1 MPKRAP
7 RASRAG
13 RRLDP
18 PATPS
23 IPGPPWHLL
32 VIAGT
37 AFLVYGNTFGNA
49 FVWDDQPLIIDNPA
63 IKSWAQL
70 STLWGSDL
78 FPRDLASHYYRPL
91 QALTYLLDYQLW
103 GLAPLG
109 FHLTNTL
116 LHAGVALLLY
126 GLISLVVRS
135 PRAALLAALLFA
147 VHPIHTEA
155 VTYISGRSDPLS
167 ALFLLASLVCFLQGD
182 RARFTT
188 WRGLSLAAFAL
199 ALLAREAAMA
209 LVLLV
214 VLVDLTVSRRDGE
227 PLGGGGPGRLVGR
240 YGPYVAVL
248 LGYLVLRTAV
258 VGPPSPPAVT
268 AQVALPLRLLT
279 MLKVIVESLGVLLV
293 PLHLHM
299 ERLVAP
305 AGGPFEPAVV
315 GSALVVGALVA
326 GAVLGVRRA
335 WPVTVGVAW
344 FFIALLPVS
353 NLVPLATFMAEHWLY
368 VPSMGLFLAAGWS
381 LQRLMESGWRAAAMG
396 AVVLALVAYGGLT
409 IRRNLDWRDSLT
421 LYQAT
426 LKDAPPSARVYA
438 NLGWVYQER
447 GELEKAEDA
456 YQQALKLDPHAADPH
471 NNLGTLYRTRKLFEE
486 AVREFRQAVALNP
499 HHAAAHNNL
508 GLALLELGRPD
519 EAKRAFEEALR
530 LNPDFS
536 AAHSNL
542 GNYYFRRGELA
553 RAREEY
559 RAALRLNPGFAQAH
573 NNLGSVYFMMG
584 QLDLAED
591 EYRTALQLDPHLEEV
606 RRNLGV
612 VIRSR
617 SGPVGTGSGAGAPQ

>member
-1 MPKRAP
+1 MAKRARRP
-7 RASRAG
+7 SAAA

-23 IPGPPWHLL
+23 LTGPPWHLL
-32 VIAGT
+32 LVAGAT
-37 AFLVYGNTFGNA
+37 FLVYVNTWGNA
-49 FVWDDQPLIIDNPA
+49 FVWDDQPLIVDNPA
-63 IKSWAQL
+63 IKSWARL

-78 FPRDLASHYYRPL
+78 FPRDLSSHYYRPL
-91 QALTYLLDYQLW
+91 QALTYLVDYQLW
-103 GLAPLG
+103 GLSPLG
-109 FHLTNTL
+109 YHLTNTL

-126 GLISLVVRS
+126 GLVSRVVRS

-155 VTYISGRSDPLS
+155 VTYLSGRSDPLS
-167 ALFLLASLVCFLQGD
+167 ALCLLASLACFLQGD
-182 RARFTT
+182 RARVTP

-199 ALLAREAAMA
+199 ALLAREAALA

-214 VLVDLTVSRRDGE
+214 VLVDLGVSRRDGE
-227 PLGGGGPGRLVGR
+227 PLGVGWPGRLGR

-258 VGPPSPPAVT
+258 IGVHAPPAGP
-268 AQVALPLRLLT
+268 AQVPLPLRLLT
-279 MLKVIVESLGVLLV
+279 MLKVIVEYLGVLVV

-299 ERLVAP
+299 ERRVAP
-305 AGGPFEPAVV
+305 AGGLFEPAVV
-315 GSALVVGALVA
+315 GSALVVAALVA
-326 GAVLGVRRA
+326 AAVFGARRA

-344 FFIALLPVS
+344 FFLALLPVS

-381 LQRLMESGWRAAAMG
+381 LDRVIESGWRAPALG
-396 AVVLALVAYGGLT
+396 ALVLALVAYGGLT
-409 IRRNLDWRDSLT
+409 VRRNTDWKDALT

-426 LKDAPPSARVYA
+426 LREAPASARVYA
-438 NLGWVYQER
+438 NLGWVYQDR
-447 GELEKAEDA
+447 GELEKAEAA
-456 YQQALKLDPHAADPH
+456 YQQALALDPGAADPH
-471 NNLGTLYRTRKLFEE
+471 NNLGNIYRARNLPEE
-486 AVREFRQAVALNP
+486 ALRQFRQAVALNP

-508 GLALLELGRPD
+508 GLTLLDLGRLD
-519 EAKRAFEEALR
+519 EAKGAFEEALR

-542 GNYYFRRGELA
+542 GNYYFRRGELP

-573 NNLGSVYFMMG
+573 NNLGSVYFLMG
-584 QLDLAED
+584 RLDLAEE
-591 EYRTALQLDPHLEEV
+591 EYRTALRLDPHLEEV

-612 VIRSR
+612 LLRSR
-617 SGPVGTGSGAGAPQ
+617 SGTVGAGSRAGAPQ